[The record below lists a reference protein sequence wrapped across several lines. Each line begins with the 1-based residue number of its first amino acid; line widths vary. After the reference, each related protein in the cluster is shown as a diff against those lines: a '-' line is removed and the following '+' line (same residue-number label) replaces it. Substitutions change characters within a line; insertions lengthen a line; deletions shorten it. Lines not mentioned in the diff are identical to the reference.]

1 MPHIYPWETIY
12 KAALVETDPAKRSAA
27 ITAAEQTV
35 LRRVSELER
44 TATRR
49 SINEL
54 AWLEKAIEGLAKLHE
69 DDVSK
74 TKAPPDGA
82 LSLEAPPVARAKT
95 TGC

>member
-1 MPHIYPWETIY
+1 MPLETLI
-12 KAALVETDPAKRSAA
+12 AIGFTLLREHGSAA

-54 AWLEKAIEGLAKLHE
+54 AWLEKAI
-69 DDVSK
+69 
-74 TKAPPDGA
+74 
-82 LSLEAPPVARAKT
+82 
-95 TGC
+95 